1 MNTLLLRTYL
11 SMKQMLEQEDG
22 QDMVEYALVISL
34 ISIVAVT
41 GLHTLA
47 GKITGVFSTIGADL

>member
-22 QDMVEYALVISL
+22 QDMVEYALIISL
-34 ISIVAVT
+34 ISIAAAAA
-41 GLHTLA
+41 LHTLA

>member
-11 SMKQMLEQEDG
+11 LMKQMLEREDG

-34 ISIVAVT
+34 VAILAAA

-47 GKITGVFSTIGADL
+47 GKITGVFSTIDTSL